1 MRETNAHQRL
11 AHTDRT
17 ARRLAVADFWA
28 DASELF
34 YNSVSD
40 FFESAANAAFSGQES
55 GLPVLRSPVARIAIG
70 TAQVRPLVSAMPTFR
85 GPLGGPSPSQPTLR
99 GPSTR

>member
-11 AHTDRT
+11 THTDRT
-17 ARRLAVADFWA
+17 ARRLAGADFWA

-40 FFESAANAAFSGQES
+40 FFESAVNAALSGQES
-55 GLPVLRSPVARIAIG
+55 GLPVPRGPVARTALG

-85 GPLGGPSPSQPTLR
+85 GPLRGPSSPQSTLR
-99 GPSTR
+99 GRSTR